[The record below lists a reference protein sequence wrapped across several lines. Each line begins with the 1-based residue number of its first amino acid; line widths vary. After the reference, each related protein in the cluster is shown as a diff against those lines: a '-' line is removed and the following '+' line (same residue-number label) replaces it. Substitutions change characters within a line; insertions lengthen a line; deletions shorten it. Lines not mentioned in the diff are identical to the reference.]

1 MKRYPY
7 FFLIL
12 SLVVLESC
20 TVYRYVPA
28 AVSHQSYPVS
38 ASHGQD
44 SMFLRMLLPYRDSVD
59 RLMTTVIGFATANL
73 YEGKKE
79 NPLGYFFTDAMKEM
93 GEKRFGKKIDAAIMN
108 SGGIRSYISK
118 GNITTGMM
126 YNLMPFDN
134 MLVLQELKG
143 SVLKQLLDHS
153 AAGGGWPAS
162 GITMQVRDR
171 KAENILIQNKPIDE
185 NMVYVIAL
193 SDYVANGGD
202 YSAMLKG
209 VPQQNIG
216 YLLRDAL
223 IEYVEQFTAR
233 GKPVTVADEKRI
245 MYVD

>member
-1 MKRYPY
+1 M
-7 FFLIL
+7 
-12 SLVVLESC
+12 
-20 TVYRYVPA
+20 YRYVPA
-28 AVSHQSYPVS
+28 AVTHESYPVS
-38 ASHGQD
+38 ASRSQD
-44 SMFLRMLLPYRDSVD
+44 TMVLRMLSPYRDSVD
-59 RLMTTVIGFATANL
+59 RLMTTVIGFATATL

-79 NPLGYFFTDAMKEM
+79 NPLGNFFTDAMKVM
-93 GEKRFGKKIDAAIMN
+93 AEKRFGKKVDAAIMN

-118 GNITTGMM
+118 GNITMGMM

-202 YSAMLKG
+202 HSSMLKG
-209 VPQQNIG
+209 IPQQNMG

-223 IEYVEQFTAR
+223 IDYVEQYTSL

-245 MYVD
+245 TYVD